1 MTAVAASADRPGAAH
16 GRLLLAPLARYDD
29 AALALMRVLV
39 GAFLVWG
46 VADNIV
52 SPERMQEFEQF
63 LGSFGFPWPRVM
75 APLSVW
81 AQFFVGIAFIAGLLT
96 RWAGIVCA
104 LNFIVALIMVDA
116 PNGIRAAY
124 PAVSLVL
131 IGVLL
136 ATRGAGRYS
145 LDALLARRGR
155 A

>member
-1 MTAVAASADRPGAAH
+1 MAAEPASPR

-29 AALALMRVLV
+29 AVLALMRMLV

-52 SPERMQEFEQF
+52 SPERMREFEQF
-63 LGSFGFPWPRVM
+63 LGNFGFAWPRMM

-81 AQFFVGIAFIAGLLT
+81 AQFFVGIAFVVGLLT

-104 LNFIVALIMVDA
+104 LNFSVALVMVDA

-124 PAVSLVL
+124 PAASLVL
-131 IGVLL
+131 IGALL